1 MMNPDSIRLD
11 GRIALVTGGAGG
23 IGQGIALALAAFGA
37 DVAIIDID
45 RDGARDTVARI
56 EAHGRRALFIEQDLL
71 EIDAIE
77 NCVARASEALGV
89 IDILINNIGG
99 TRPKRFLEHKPVS
112 RARHI
117 DLNLNTMFAAT
128 QAVAGRLVAAGK
140 AGSIVNISSIEGL
153 RAAPHYAV
161 YSAAKAGM
169 INFSRSLALEL
180 GEHGIRINTIAPD
193 IIRTKGVEA
202 HRPTEE
208 QARRYIPLGREGTP
222 EDCAGAAVFLC
233 SDMARYIT
241 GNVLN
246 LDGGTY
252 ASSGWSRDDG
262 DKWTLMPK
270 MAG

>member
-1 MMNPDSIRLD
+1 MMTPESIRLD
-11 GRIALVTGGAGG
+11 NRIALVTGGAGG

-45 RDGARDTVARI
+45 RAAAADTVARI
-56 EAHGRRALFIEQDLL
+56 EAHGRRGLFIEQNLL

-77 NCVARASEALGV
+77 GCVAKASEVLGV
-89 IDILINNIGG
+89 VDILINNIGG
-99 TRPKRFLEHKPVS
+99 TRPKPFVDQSPAS
-112 RARHI
+112 RARHL
-117 DLNLNTMFAAT
+117 DLNLNTLFATT
-128 QAVAGRLVAAGK
+128 QAVVSRLLAAGK
-140 AGSIVNISSIEGL
+140 PGSIVNVSSIEGL
-153 RAAPHYAV
+153 RAAPYYAV

-202 HRPTEE
+202 HMPTEQ
-208 QARRYIPLGREGTP
+208 QARSYIPLIREGTP

-233 SDMARYIT
+233 SDMARYMT

-246 LDGGTY
+246 IDGGTY
-252 ASSGWSRDDG
+252 ASSGWSRDAQ
-262 DKWTLMPK
+262 DKWILMPK
-270 MAG
+270 SAG